1 MHEIPADAT
10 EIDVS
15 THSRPKAAAYSC
27 ILPRT
32 WLGSFNTQPPEGGC
46 HLIRARNSPKP
57 CFNTQPPEGGC
68 FISSPTYPVKQ
79 VSTHSRPKAAAF
91 VDCDQAKA
99 YQVSTHSRPKAAAL
113 PLFFSPMLVGCF
125 NTQPPEGGCSS
136 FCTEVV
142 KFALFQHTAA
152 RRRLPLAIFSYRR
165 HQNVSTHSRP
175 KAAAQEKRK
184 NLLKCVF
191 QHTAARRRLP
201 CNVCVRG
208 RAFGVSTHSRPKAAA
223 CR

>member
-1 MHEIPADAT
+1 MSQARN
-10 EIDVS
+10 VS
-15 THSRPKAAAYSC
+15 THSRPKAAAIIGYA
-27 ILPRT
+27 T
-32 WLGSFNTQPPEGGC
+32 LGGRLVSTHSRPKAAAQV
-46 HLIRARNSPKP
+46 IKKYRNH
-57 CFNTQPPEGGC
+57 
-68 FISSPTYPVKQ
+68 YD

>member
-1 MHEIPADAT
+1 M
-10 EIDVS
+10 
-15 THSRPKAAAYSC
+15 
-27 ILPRT
+27 
-32 WLGSFNTQPPEGGC
+32 
-46 HLIRARNSPKP
+46 
-57 CFNTQPPEGGC
+57 
-68 FISSPTYPVKQ
+68 
-79 VSTHSRPKAAAF
+79 
-91 VDCDQAKA
+91 
-99 YQVSTHSRPKAAAL
+99 

-201 CNVCVRG
+201 TASETVANDREFQHTAARRRLCG
-208 RAFGVSTHSRPKAAA
+208 FGLDCLPKIQSFNTQPPEGG
-223 CR
+223 CSYLPLNGN

>member
-46 HLIRARNSPKP
+46 LAAIITIPATI

-68 FISSPTYPVKQ
+68 LNVWRVNAVK
-79 VSTHSRPKAAAF
+79 VR
-91 VDCDQAKA
+91 
-99 YQVSTHSRPKAAAL
+99 
-113 PLFFSPMLVGCF
+113 
-125 NTQPPEGGCSS
+125 
-136 FCTEVV
+136 
-142 KFALFQHTAA
+142 FQHTAA
-152 RRRLPLAIFSYRR
+152 RRRLLF
-165 HQNVSTHSRP
+165 N
-175 KAAAQEKRK
+175 
-184 NLLKCVF
+184 F
-191 QHTAARRRLP
+191 
-201 CNVCVRG
+201 
-208 RAFGVSTHSRPKAAA
+208 

>member
-1 MHEIPADAT
+1 M
-10 EIDVS
+10 VS
-15 THSRPKAAAYSC
+15 THSRPKAAAQVIKKY
-27 ILPRT
+27 
-32 WLGSFNTQPPEGGC
+32 
-46 HLIRARNSPKP
+46 RNH
-57 CFNTQPPEGGC
+57 
-68 FISSPTYPVKQ
+68 YD

-152 RRRLPLAIFSYRR
+152 RRRLP
-165 HQNVSTHSRP
+165 
-175 KAAAQEKRK
+175 
-184 NLLKCVF
+184 
-191 QHTAARRRLP
+191 

-223 CR
+223 LAFTAHKYLFKSFNTQPPEGGCLRAECICYLCVFVSTHSRPKAAAPCFCRA

>member
-1 MHEIPADAT
+1 MSQARN
-10 EIDVS
+10 VS
-15 THSRPKAAAYSC
+15 THSRPKAAAIIGYA
-27 ILPRT
+27 T
-32 WLGSFNTQPPEGGC
+32 LGGR
-46 HLIRARNSPKP
+46 L
-57 CFNTQPPEGGC
+57 
-68 FISSPTYPVKQ
+68 
-79 VSTHSRPKAAAF
+79 VSTHSRPKAAAQ
-91 VDCDQAKA
+91 VIKKYRNHYD
-99 YQVSTHSRPKAAAL
+99 VSTHSRPKAAAL